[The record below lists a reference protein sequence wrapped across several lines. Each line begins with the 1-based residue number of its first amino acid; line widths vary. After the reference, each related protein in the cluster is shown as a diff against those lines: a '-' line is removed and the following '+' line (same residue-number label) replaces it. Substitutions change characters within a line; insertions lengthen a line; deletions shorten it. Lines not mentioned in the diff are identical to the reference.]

1 MRGGLPPPTHLK
13 SRIRRFPRTA
23 PGCSRYL
30 ATRFLDYA
38 YQSRDVPKRKHG
50 IPRMKVVGPLYSRG
64 LSRARP
70 RREAG
75 RRRRDPTARARH
87 LRVLHHRRKAG
98 RTAVCVPSSHQHAR
112 SSPLITF
119 PPNTRRT
126 NLPRLPGSRLGP
138 LLRQVPDLGV
148 VGVEHFAATRRQ
160 LLILWRTTRALDGGT
175 WKRYCACK
183 ALVEEWSPGE
193 L

>member
-119 PPNTRRT
+119 PPITRRT
-126 NLPRLPGSRLGP
+126 ITRLLVVAKAGSRC
-138 LLRQVPDLGV
+138 RCC
-148 VGVEHFAATRRQ
+148 VEHFAATRRQ